1 MKTLKITTAEIA
13 HICGVSQGTVDRAL
27 NDRPDIK
34 AETKEKILAVARQY
48 GWRQK
53 LSAAPEKIIGQI
65 GIVVFNLENE
75 YFTELISEL
84 ESALWAKG
92 LGATIMLSHY
102 DKERE
107 IECIRNLYNMGV
119 LGIVLCAVQ
128 TDAAFSKYLELL
140 DIPIVAVGNPIS
152 GRPYV
157 GIDDFA
163 AMRDMTE
170 HVLSKNPKKLLY
182 FSPAL
187 LYSDAAAQK
196 KRYEGFLAAADG
208 MPYEVITSADALSA
222 EYPEGTHII
231 CSTDYYALRVY
242 FKTRGAHITGFD
254 NIRALANYKISV
266 DSVGYETAE
275 IARGALRVLTEG
287 EKKDIWVAHRIVPHA
302 KNGE

>member
-1 MKTLKITTAEIA
+1 MKTLKVTTAEIA

-27 NDRPDIK
+27 NGRPDIK
-34 AETKEKILAVARQY
+34 AETKQKILAVARQY
-48 GWRQK
+48 GWREK
-53 LSAAPEKIIGQI
+53 LAAPPEKIVGQI
-65 GIVVFNLENE
+65 GIVVFNLDNE

-84 ESALWAKG
+84 ESALAEKG

-128 TDAAFSKYLELL
+128 TDAAFSKYLELF
-140 DIPIVAVGNPIS
+140 DIPIVAVGNPVS

-163 AMRDMTE
+163 AMRDMTA
-170 HVLSKNPKKLLY
+170 HVLSKNPEKLLY

-187 LYSDAAAQK
+187 SYPDAAAQK
-196 KRYEGFLAAADG
+196 RRYEGFLSAAGGREYA
-208 MPYEVITSADALSA
+208 VITSPDALLE

-231 CSTDYYALRVY
+231 CSTDYYALKAY
-242 FKTRGAHITGFD
+242 FKTRGARITGFD
-254 NIRALANYKISV
+254 NIKALEKYKISV
-266 DSVGYETAE
+266 DSVGYSTAE
-275 IARGALRVLTEG
+275 IANGVLRVLTEG
-287 EKKDIWVAHRIVPHA
+287 EKENILVEHRIVPHEESG
-302 KNGE
+302 N